1 MPVTV
6 NRESTNSASRIL
18 CLNVARVPKG
28 HSHSSAHY
36 GNKDAVRAVTVSAV
50 ALGIAATA
58 EIASSVLSGSASV
71 LADGLH
77 NAGDVLT
84 SFILLFTFALVR
96 RPATRRFS
104 SGYGRFEDVATL
116 LIIVVIIV
124 TAAVAA
130 AESVAKLIH
139 PVTYAN
145 VPLSLG
151 AALVGVVANLGV
163 SEYKLRVGRGIGS
176 ESLEADGI
184 HSRIDAWVSAGAFVG
199 IGPAGRGL
207 PLADPIVGILITIAI
222 VYVLAETVKQLFYRM
237 MDAVD
242 PTMVDEITNAAK
254 SVSGVLQV
262 HDVRVRWVG
271 RELLAGMNVAI
282 NPKSTLEDAH
292 ALAMQVEDA
301 VCHEVPAARLEIHM
315 DPGTRKHKHTLV
327 GTPVEDEDEH
337 HHDDRNPEVPIIDD

>member
-1 MPVTV
+1 M
-6 NRESTNSASRIL
+6 SA
-18 CLNVARVPKG
+18 G

-36 GNKDAVRAVTVSAV
+36 GNKYAVRAVVVSAF
-50 ALGIAATA
+50 ALGIAALVEVTA
-58 EIASSVLSGSASV
+58 SILSVSASV

-84 SFILLFTFALVR
+84 SFILLVTFALVR
-96 RPATRRFS
+96 RPAARRCS
-104 SGYGRFEDVATL
+104 AGYGRFEDVATL

-130 AESVAKLIH
+130 VESVAKLIH

-145 VPLSLG
+145 IPISLG
-151 AALVGVVANLGV
+151 AALVGVIANLGV

-184 HSRIDAWVSAGAFVG
+184 HSRIDALVSAGAFVG
-199 IGPAGRGL
+199 IGLAGLGL
-207 PLADPIVGILITIAI
+207 TLADPIAGILITIAI
-222 VYVLAETVKQLFYRM
+222 VYVLAGTVKQLFYRM

-242 PTMVDEITNAAK
+242 PTIVDEITSAAS
-254 SVSGVLQV
+254 SVGGVLQV

-271 RELLAGMNVAI
+271 RELVAVMHVAM

-292 ALAMQVEDA
+292 ALAMRVEDA

-315 DPGTRKHKHTLV
+315 DPGTRKHKHTHV
-327 GTPVEDEDEH
+327 GTPIEDEDEH
-337 HHDDRNPEVPIIDD
+337 HHDDERP

>member
-1 MPVTV
+1 LGL
-6 NRESTNSASRIL
+6 A
-18 CLNVARVPKG
+18 
-28 HSHSSAHY
+28 
-36 GNKDAVRAVTVSAV
+36 
-50 ALGIAATA
+50 ALA
-58 EIASSVLSGSASV
+58 EITASLMSGSASV

-77 NAGDVLT
+77 NSGDVLT

-130 AESVAKLIH
+130 AESVAKFIY
-139 PVTYAN
+139 PATYSN
-145 VPLSLG
+145 ILLNLG

-176 ESLEADGI
+176 ESLEADGV
-184 HSRIDAWVSAGAFVG
+184 HSRIDALVSAGAFAG
-199 IGPAGRGL
+199 IGLAGLGL
-207 PLADPIVGILITIAI
+207 RIADPIFGILITIAI
-222 VYVLAETVKQLFYRM
+222 VYVLAGTVKQLFYRM

-242 PTMVDEITNAAK
+242 PTIVDEITAAAT
-254 SVSGVLQV
+254 SVTGVLQV

-271 RELLAGMNVAI
+271 RELVAVMHVAC

-292 ALAMQVEDA
+292 ALAMRVEDA
-301 VCHEVPAARLEIHM
+301 VCHEVPAARLEVHM
-315 DPGTRKHKHTLV
+315 DPGTAKHKHALV
-327 GTPVEDEDEH
+327 GTAVSPEDDDGHEH
-337 HHDDRNPEVPIIDD
+337 EHDHSHGLPKAHHDD

>member
-1 MPVTV
+1 MG
-6 NRESTNSASRIL
+6 A
-18 CLNVARVPKG
+18 G

-36 GNKDAVRAVTVSAV
+36 GNKDAVRAVIVSAV
-50 ALGIAATA
+50 ALGLAALA
-58 EIASSVLSGSASV
+58 EITASLMSGSASV

-139 PVTYAN
+139 PVGYSN
-145 VPLSLG
+145 IPLSLG
-151 AALVGVVANLGV
+151 AALVGVIANLGV
-163 SEYKLRVGRGIGS
+163 SEYKVRVGRGIGS
-176 ESLEADGI
+176 ESLAADGI
-184 HSRIDAWVSAGAFVG
+184 HSRIDALVSAGAFVG
-199 IGPAGRGL
+199 IGLAGIGL
-207 PLADPIVGILITIAI
+207 TIADPIVGILITVAI
-222 VYVLAETVKQLFYRM
+222 VYVLAGTVKQLFYRM

-242 PTMVDEITNAAK
+242 PTIVDEITNAAT

-271 RELLAGMNVAI
+271 RELVAAMHVAC

-292 ALAMQVEDA
+292 ALSMRVEDA

-315 DPGTRKHKHTLV
+315 DPGTARHKHTVV
-327 GTPVEDEDEH
+327 GTPVDPGDDPEHEH
-337 HHDDRNPEVPIIDD
+337 HHDDSAGT

>member
-1 MPVTV
+1 LNLPV
-6 NRESTNSASRIL
+6 SA
-18 CLNVARVPKG
+18 G

-36 GNKDAVRAVTVSAV
+36 GNKDAVRAVIVSAV
-50 ALGIAATA
+50 ALGLAALL
-58 EIASSVLSGSASV
+58 EIVASAMSGSASV

-130 AESVAKLIH
+130 AESVGKLIH
-139 PVTYAN
+139 PVAYSN
-145 VPLSLG
+145 IEYSLG
-151 AALVGVVANLGV
+151 AALVGVIANLGV

-176 ESLEADGI
+176 ESLAADGI
-184 HSRIDAWVSAGAFVG
+184 HSRIDALVSAGAFVG
-199 IGPAGRGL
+199 IGLAGLGL
-207 PLADPIVGILITIAI
+207 KIADPIAGILITVAI
-222 VYVLAETVKQLFYRM
+222 VYVLAGTVRQLFYRM

-242 PTMVDEITNAAK
+242 PTIIDEITKAAS

-271 RELLAGMNVAI
+271 RELVAVMHVAC

-292 ALAMQVEDA
+292 RLSMRVEDA
-301 VCHEVPAARLEIHM
+301 VCHEVKAARLEIHM
-315 DPGTRKHKHTLV
+315 DPGIAKHKHTLV
-327 GTPVEDEDEH
+327 GSSIDEENDHSHEHDEH
-337 HHDDRNPEVPIIDD
+337 GEHNHID

>member
-1 MPVTV
+1 MSPVT
-6 NRESTNSASRIL
+6 A
-18 CLNVARVPKG
+18 G

-36 GNKDAVRAVTVSAV
+36 GNKDAVRAVIVSAV
-50 ALGIAATA
+50 ALGLAALA
-58 EIASSVLSGSASV
+58 EISASLVSGSASV

-116 LIIVVIIV
+116 LIILVIIV

-130 AESVAKLIH
+130 AESVLKLLY
-139 PVTYAN
+139 PPTYSN
-145 VPLSLG
+145 IPLSLG

-163 SEYKLRVGRGIGS
+163 SQYKLNVGRGIGS
-176 ESLEADGI
+176 ESLAADGI
-184 HSRIDAWVSAGAFVG
+184 HSRVDALVSAGAFVG
-199 IGPAGRGL
+199 IGLAGLGFRI
-207 PLADPIVGILITIAI
+207 ADPIVGILITFAI
-222 VYVLAETVKQLFYRM
+222 VFVLAGTVKQLFYRM

-242 PTMVDEITNAAK
+242 PTIVDEITNAAK
-254 SVSGVLQV
+254 SVGGVLQV
-262 HDVRVRWVG
+262 HDLRVRWVG
-271 RELLAGMNVAI
+271 RELVAVMHVAM

-292 ALAMQVEDA
+292 ALAMRVEAA

-315 DPGTRKHKHTLV
+315 DPGTAKHKHTLV
-327 GTPVEDEDEH
+327 GTPIEEEDD
-337 HHDDRNPEVPIIDD
+337 HDHDQ

>member
-1 MPVTV
+1 MSPVT
-6 NRESTNSASRIL
+6 A
-18 CLNVARVPKG
+18 G

-36 GNKDAVRAVTVSAV
+36 GNKDAVRAVIVSAV
-50 ALGIAATA
+50 ALGLAALA
-58 EIASSVLSGSASV
+58 EITASLMSGSASV

-77 NAGDVLT
+77 NSGDVLT

-130 AESVAKLIH
+130 AESVAKFIY
-139 PVTYAN
+139 PTSYSN
-145 VPLSLG
+145 IPLSLG
-151 AALVGVVANLGV
+151 AALVGVIANLGV
-163 SEYKLRVGRGIGS
+163 SEYKVRVGRGIGS
-176 ESLEADGI
+176 ESLAADGV
-184 HSRIDAWVSAGAFVG
+184 HSRIDALVSAGAFVG
-199 IGPAGRGL
+199 IGLACIGL
-207 PLADPIVGILITIAI
+207 NIADPVFGVLITVAI
-222 VYVLAETVKQLFYRM
+222 VYVLAGTVKQLFYRM

-242 PTMVDEITNAAK
+242 PTIVDEITNAAS
-254 SVSGVLQV
+254 SVGGWLQV

-271 RELLAGMNVAI
+271 RELVAVMHVAM

-292 ALAMQVEDA
+292 ALAMQVEEA

-315 DPGTRKHKHTLV
+315 DLGTRKHKHTLIR
-327 GTPVEDEDEH
+327 TPVKDEDEH

>member
-1 MPVTV
+1 M
-6 NRESTNSASRIL
+6 SA
-18 CLNVARVPKG
+18 G

-36 GNKDAVRAVTVSAV
+36 GNKDAVRAVVVSAV
-50 ALGIAATA
+50 ALGIAAMA
-58 EIASSVLSGSASV
+58 EITASLLSGSASV

-124 TAAVAA
+124 TAAGAG

-139 PVTYAN
+139 PAN
-145 VPLSLG
+145 YSNIPLSLA
-151 AALVGVVANLGV
+151 AALIGVIANLGV

-184 HSRIDAWVSAGAFVG
+184 HSRIDALVSAGAFVG
-199 IGPAGRGL
+199 IGLAGLGL
-207 PLADPIVGILITIAI
+207 GIADPIVGILITVAI
-222 VYVLAETVKQLFYRM
+222 VYVLAGTVKQLYYRM

-242 PTMVDEITNAAK
+242 PTIVDEITNAAA
-254 SVSGVLQV
+254 SVKGVLQV

-271 RELLAGMNVAI
+271 RELVAVMHVAMD
-282 NPKSTLEDAH
+282 PKSTLENAH
-292 ALAMQVEDA
+292 ALAMRVEGA

-315 DPGTRKHKHTLV
+315 DPGIARHKHSVV
-327 GTPVEDEDEH
+327 GTPTDEGDEH
-337 HHDDRNPEVPIIDD
+337 VNEHDHDH

>member
-1 MPVTV
+1 MG
-6 NRESTNSASRIL
+6 RLSA
-18 CLNVARVPKG
+18 G
-28 HSHSSAHY
+28 HHHSSAHY
-36 GNKDAVRAVTVSAV
+36 GNKDAVRAVIVSAV
-50 ALGIAATA
+50 ALGLAALA
-58 EIASSVLSGSASV
+58 EITASLMSGSASV

-77 NAGDVLT
+77 NSGDVLT

-130 AESVAKLIH
+130 AESVAKFIY
-139 PVTYAN
+139 PTTYSN
-145 VPLSLG
+145 ILLNLG

-176 ESLEADGI
+176 ESLEADGV
-184 HSRIDAWVSAGAFVG
+184 HSRIDALVSAGAFAG
-199 IGPAGRGL
+199 IGLAGLGL
-207 PLADPIVGILITIAI
+207 RIADPIFGILITIAI
-222 VYVLAETVKQLFYRM
+222 VYVLAGTVKQLFYRM

-242 PTMVDEITNAAK
+242 PTIVDEITNAAI

-271 RELLAGMNVAI
+271 RELVAAMHVAC

-292 ALAMQVEDA
+292 ALAMRVEEA

-327 GTPVEDEDEH
+327 GTPVDNEAEH
-337 HHDDRNPEVPIIDD
+337 HLSLIHI

>member
-1 MPVTV
+1 MCPV
-6 NRESTNSASRIL
+6 ST
-18 CLNVARVPKG
+18 G

-36 GNKDAVRAVTVSAV
+36 GNRDAVRAVIVSAV
-50 ALGIAATA
+50 ALGLAALA
-58 EIASSVLSGSASV
+58 EITASLASGSASV

-130 AESVAKLIH
+130 AESVFKLIY
-139 PVTYAN
+139 PAN
-145 VPLSLG
+145 YSNIPLSLG
-151 AALVGVVANLGV
+151 AALVGVIANLGV

-176 ESLEADGI
+176 ESLAADGI
-184 HSRIDAWVSAGAFVG
+184 HSRIDALVSAGAFVG
-199 IGPAGRGL
+199 IGLAGLGL
-207 PLADPIVGILITIAI
+207 KIADSIFGILITLAI
-222 VYVLAETVKQLFYRM
+222 VYVLAGTVKQLFYRM

-242 PTMVDEITNAAK
+242 PTIVDEMTNAAT

-271 RELLAGMNVAI
+271 RELVAVMHVAC
-282 NPKSTLEDAH
+282 NPTSTLEDAH
-292 ALAMQVEDA
+292 ALAIRVEEA

-315 DPGTRKHKHTLV
+315 DPGTAKHMHALV
-327 GTPVEDEDEH
+327 GTPIDQELDDGHEH
-337 HHDDRNPEVPIIDD
+337 HQDDEQGEHDHAR

>member
-1 MPVTV
+1 MGRV
-6 NRESTNSASRIL
+6 SA
-18 CLNVARVPKG
+18 G
-28 HSHSSAHY
+28 HTHSSAHY
-36 GNKDAVRAVTVSAV
+36 GNKDAVRAVIVSAV
-50 ALGIAATA
+50 ALGLAALA
-58 EIASSVLSGSASV
+58 EITASVISGSASV

-130 AESVAKLIH
+130 AESVSKLIH
-139 PVTYAN
+139 PVAYSN
-145 VPLSLG
+145 IPLSLG

-176 ESLEADGI
+176 ESLAADGI
-184 HSRIDAWVSAGAFVG
+184 HSRIDALVSAGAFVG
-199 IGPAGRGL
+199 IGLAGIGL
-207 PLADPIVGILITIAI
+207 TLADPVAGIVITLAI
-222 VYVLAETVKQLFYRM
+222 VYVLAGTVKQLFYRM

-242 PTMVDEITNAAK
+242 PTIVDEITSAAA

-271 RELLAGMNVAI
+271 RELVAVMHVAM
-282 NPKSTLEDAH
+282 NPKCTLEDAH
-292 ALAMQVEDA
+292 ALAMRVEDA
-301 VCHEVPAARLEIHM
+301 VCHEVPAARLEVHM
-315 DPGTRKHKHTLV
+315 DPGTAKHHHALV
-327 GTPVEDEDEH
+327 GTPEPDED
-337 HHDDRNPEVPIIDD
+337 HDHSN